1 VAAAVERRARVVD
14 VDAVQ
19 RGREPVGVTLPAC
32 LAVGQDVQAGLLLR
46 PDGQQR
52 RVVLRLLQ
60 VIRIDPPQLPGP
72 YPWREPAGQPGAVDQ
87 PVRLRVAADDLGGEQ
102 SI

>member
-1 VAAAVERRARVVD
+1 VAAAVERGARVVD

-19 RGREPVGVTLPAC
+19 RGREPVGVALPAR

-52 RVVLRLLQ
+52 GVALRLLQ
-60 VIRIDPPQLPGP
+60 VGGIDPP
-72 YPWREPAGQPGAVDQ
+72 
-87 PVRLRVAADDLGGEQ
+87 
-102 SI
+102 